1 MRRPLLVL
9 AVLTLAAGA
18 CTRGIE
24 EAAQVL
30 ETPSVTPSASATV
43 TPSPSPSASAPPSP
57 SAPAIVI
64 RTPRPDDDVFS
75 PVVVS
80 GTAISASGEVHV
92 RVVAEDGTELA
103 AMDVTINCGAG
114 CEGVFRTQL
123 AFFAPARQPGI
134 VQVFEVGPGGS
145 AEHLAEVDVTLVPG
159 V

>member
-1 MRRPLLVL
+1 MRRPVLVL

-30 ETPSVTPSASATV
+30 ETPSVTPSVSATV
-43 TPSPSPSASAPPSP
+43 TPSPSPSVSAPPSP
-57 SAPAIVI
+57 GAPEIVI

-80 GTAISASGEVHV
+80 GTAISASGAVLV
-92 RVVAEDGTELA
+92 RVLAEDGTELA
-103 AMDVTINCGAG
+103 AMNVTIDCGAG
-114 CEGVFRTQL
+114 CEGTFRTQL

>member
-1 MRRPLLVL
+1 VRRRALLL
-9 AVLTLAAGA
+9 TALTLAAGA

-30 ETPSVTPSASATV
+30 ETPSVAPSASATV
-43 TPSPSPSASAPPSP
+43 TPSPSPSASEPASP
-57 SAPAIVI
+57 TEPDIVI

-80 GTAISASGEVHV
+80 GTATSASGEVLV
-92 RVVAEDGTELA
+92 RVLAEDGTELA
-103 AMDVTINCGAG
+103 AMNVTIDCGAG
-114 CEGVFRTQL
+114 CEGTFRTQL
-123 AFFAPARQPGI
+123 AFFAPARQPGT

>member
-1 MRRPLLVL
+1 M
-9 AVLTLAAGA
+9 
-18 CTRGIE
+18 
-24 EAAQVL
+24 
-30 ETPSVTPSASATV
+30 
-43 TPSPSPSASAPPSP
+43 
-57 SAPAIVI
+57 I

-103 AMDVTINCGAG
+103 AMDVTIDCGAG

-145 AEHLAEVDVTLVPG
+145 AEHLAEVDVTLIPG